1 MLFIVIP
8 PVLMIKFRQYSE
20 VMEMPINHV
29 WALLMVVGL
38 GSVYFHSTLSLIG
51 QLVDE
56 IAILWVIMC
65 SWSLFLPSTFIG

>member
-1 MLFIVIP
+1 MIP
-8 PVLMIKFRQYSE
+8 PILMIKFRQYSE
-20 VMEMPINHV
+20 ETKMPINHI
-29 WALLMVVGL
+29 WKLLMVVGL

-65 SWSLFLPSTFIG
+65 SWSLFVPSSVLGKA